1 MEVDWE
7 ADSEAELKEANAIE
21 VVDVDNSES
30 LEVEVRM
37 EVEGPAEVTKGP
49 PVEIERLAEV
59 ESEEVEAIEHVGEE
73 VKPEEVKVEE
83 LAAEAGEE
91 LAAGAGELI
100 DGVKNHQSCISF
112 LDGVLKNGGV
122 NRLSYSL
129 TFLRFL
135 IAVETLHPVLA
146 VTLHLHA
153 LRQVPIHRTAFVD

>member
-83 LAAEAGEE
+83 LAA
-91 LAAGAGELI
+91 GAGELI